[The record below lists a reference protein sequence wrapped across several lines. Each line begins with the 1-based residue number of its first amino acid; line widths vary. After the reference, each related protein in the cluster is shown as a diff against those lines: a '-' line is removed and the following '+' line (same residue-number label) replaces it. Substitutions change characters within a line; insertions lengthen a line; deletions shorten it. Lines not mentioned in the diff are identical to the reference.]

1 MNWQE
6 RLLNINNI
14 NIEEAIKQAI
24 EDTKGNLKG
33 LSLERMCQVYTSYL
47 FENLRKRHLIVRIIN
62 TKELG
67 LEFEHFFII
76 VNNGGYFYLCDLTY
90 AQFQSNIFP
99 SLLKNGYQIITN
111 MDFNEY
117 LNVIENKEIP
127 YINLE
132 ELFYLDNSVKEKR

>member
-14 NIEEAIKQAI
+14 NVEEAIKQAI
-24 EDTKGNLKG
+24 EDTKENLKD
-33 LSLERMCQVYTSYL
+33 LSIERMCQVYTNYL
-47 FENLRKRHLIVRIIN
+47 FENLRKEHLIARIIN

-67 LEFEHFFII
+67 LDFEHFFII
-76 VNNGGYFYLCDLTY
+76 VNNGRYYYLCDLTF

-111 MDFNEY
+111 IDFNEY
-117 LNVIENKEIP
+117 LKVIENREIP

-132 ELFYLDNSVKEKR
+132 ELFFLDNSVKEKR